1 MTHPLFH
8 SNLRRNKDFYQDY
21 LAELKESL
29 TFAAV
34 KQLAM
39 TYQVNEVLQRI
50 IRFFASFC
58 TLSLVNP
65 NNLLTHTHTHTHT
78 QYAHLASN
86 NTFFLLAY
94 ARAKRA
100 VTPVN
105 KGLLGVSFVRFFM
118 PFCELR
124 LEQNKNE
131 ITAILINKQT
141 GCADCV
147 SPKN

>member
-1 MTHPLFH
+1 MSYILFLH

-65 NNLLTHTHTHTHT
+65 NNLLTHTHIRT
-78 QYAHLASN
+78 
-86 NTFFLLAY
+86 
-94 ARAKRA
+94 
-100 VTPVN
+100 
-105 KGLLGVSFVRFFM
+105 
-118 PFCELR
+118 
-124 LEQNKNE
+124 
-131 ITAILINKQT
+131 
-141 GCADCV
+141 
-147 SPKN
+147 

>member
-1 MTHPLFH
+1 M
-8 SNLRRNKDFYQDY
+8 
-21 LAELKESL
+21 AELKESL

-50 IRFFASFC
+50 IKFFASFC

-65 NNLLTHTHTHTHT
+65 NNLLTHTHTHT
-78 QYAHLASN
+78 QYAHLAYN

-105 KGLLGVSFVRFFM
+105 KGLPRVSFVRFFM
-118 PFCELR
+118 PFLKTAKT
-124 LEQNKNE
+124 QNIAIFSSIKSNLHSATEHQEEE
-131 ITAILINKQT
+131 IIHCFNNSSYAF
-141 GCADCV
+141 V
-147 SPKN
+147 SLLNSVT